1 MFKRMSVML
10 CGAAMVALTAGNAH
24 AQSATQEA
32 KDKTHAAADKTG
44 QVVSDA
50 EITSAVK
57 SKLLASKEVGGLK
70 LDVDTTDGVVT
81 LHGKASSAQERS
93 EAVRLAKTARGVKS
107 VKNDITLDTAATSG
121 HTTADDKDLKIVVKD
136 DTKETAEKIKDASKK
151 GAEKTADG
159 AKKVG
164 SATKH
169 GAEKTVD
176 AVKDTKVVVKD
187 DTTPKLE
194 KAGDKTADAA
204 ITSNVKTKFLAD
216 TQVSGLK
223 IDVDTKDGVVTLT
236 GNVKSQAEKDEAI
249 RLAKTSKGVKSVVDK
264 LTVIQ

>member
-1 MFKRMSVML
+1 MLKRMSVL
-10 CGAAMVALTAGNAH
+10 FCGVAMAVLTAGYAA
-24 AQSATQEA
+24 AQSATQDA
-32 KDKTHAAADKTG
+32 KDKTHAAANKTG
-44 QVVSDA
+44 QVASDA
-50 EITSAVK
+50 EITSSVK
-57 SKLLASKEVGGLK
+57 SKLLASKQVSGLK
-70 LDVDTTDGVVT
+70 LDVDTNDGVVT
-81 LHGKASSAQERS
+81 LSGVAASAAERT
-93 EAVRLAKTARGVKS
+93 EAARLARTAHGVKS
-107 VKNDITLDTAATSG
+107 VKNNITLDTTATSG
-121 HTTADDKDLKIVVKD
+121 HTKADDKDLKIVVKD
-136 DTKETAEKIKDASKK
+136 DTKETGEKIKDATKK

-204 ITSNVKTKFLAD
+204 ITSAVKTKFLGD
-216 TQVSGLK
+216 TQVSGMK

-236 GNVKSQAEKDEAI
+236 GNVKSEAEKAEAV
-249 RLAKTSKGVKSVVDK
+249 RLAKNTTGVKSVVDK
-264 LTVIQ
+264 LTVVR